1 MAGLGSWSL
10 SVAALIALLLP
21 GSREECGR
29 INLPTPTVHL
39 GDPLT
44 ASCIISPNCSHLGPE
59 TQIVWKVGRE
69 SQPGKRQQRLE
80 DGSQEFTVTIPRLS
94 SPRVLLSCYLR
105 WGHSLQML
113 DQAEVQAGYPPAAP
127 HNLSCLMNL
136 TTNSLICQWEPGPNS
151 HLPTNFTLKSFKS
164 RGNCQTQEDSIL
176 DCVPSDGQNHCSIP
190 RRHLQLYQN
199 MGIWVQAENALGTTK
214 SPQLCLVPMDVVKL
228 EPPTLWALPPSP
240 EAAPP
245 QPGCLLLRWEPW
257 KPSLYIEQKCELR
270 HQPRLGEASWDLVG
284 PLLSQTLQYELCG
297 LLPSTAYALQMRCT
311 RWPLPGQW
319 SDWSPS
325 LTLTTAQRAPIVRLD
340 TWWQQR
346 QLDPRTADMQLF
358 WKPTPLDRYSG
369 QIQGYLVRPAG
380 PAGAS
385 PPLCNTTE
393 LSCTFRLPSEAREVV
408 LVAYNTAGT
417 SHPTP
422 VVFLESRGPP
432 LAGLHTMAQ
441 DPHRL
446 WVGWEPPSP
455 QPQGYVIEWG
465 LGPPS
470 PSGSNKTWKME
481 HNGSISGTLLQENI
495 RPFQLYEI
503 TVTPLYQDSV
513 GPSRHIYAYSQE
525 MAPSRA
531 PELHLK
537 HIGKTWARLEWVPLP
552 SELGKSPLTHYTV
565 FWTSSARGQSFCES
579 ILSTPQPQKASGGAL
594 SSRRGSLGIWAQ
606 ADHSLLLPATVLN
619 ASSHGLVLHGLE
631 PASLYHVLLRAT
643 SKAGATN
650 STSLTLMTLALEES
664 ELHVLLGLFGFL
676 LLFICLCG
684 AARLCCRPS
693 RKNPLWPSVPDPA
706 HSSLG
711 SWVPSIMVEETFQL
725 PSLRDTGMPPITKIT
740 VLEEEE
746 KKPGPWESNDSSGTC
761 GLPTLVQA
769 YVLQGDPRA
778 CSTQTQPQSGTSD
791 QVLYGKVLGSPTSPG
806 PGHYLRCDSTQ
817 PLLGG
822 LTPSPKFYENLWF
835 QTSPLGTP
843 EPLVPNQ
850 EDDCVFGPLLDFP
863 LLQGLQVH
871 GVEGLGGI

>member
-1 MAGLGSWSL
+1 MAGPGTWSL
-10 SVAALIALLLP
+10 PVATVIILLLP
-21 GSREECGR
+21 RSLEECGR
-29 INLPTPTVHL
+29 ISLPTPTVHL
-39 GDPLT
+39 GDPIT
-44 ASCIISPNCSHLGPE
+44 ASCIISPNCSHLDPE
-59 TQIVWKVGRE
+59 SQILWKLGTE
-69 SQPGKRQQRLE
+69 LQPGKRQRRLA
-80 DGSQEFTVTIPRLS
+80 DGRQESTITVPRLD
-94 SPRVLLSCYLR
+94 SPWVLLSCCLR
-105 WGHSLQML
+105 WGNSLQIL

-136 TTNSLICQWEPGPNS
+136 TTNSLICQWEPGPNN

-164 RGNCQTQEDSIL
+164 RGNCQTQEDAIP
-176 DCVPSDGQNHCSIP
+176 DCVPNDGQNHCSIP
-190 RRHLQLYQN
+190 RRHLQLYQS
-199 MGIWVQAENALGTTK
+199 MGIWVQAENALGTSK

-228 EPPTLWALPPSP
+228 EPPTLWALAPSP
-240 EAAPP
+240 EVAAP
-245 QPGCLLLRWEPW
+245 QPGCLLFHWEPW

-270 HQPRLGEASWDLVG
+270 HQPQLAEASWALVG

-297 LLPSTAYALQMRCT
+297 LLPSTAYVLQMRCT

-325 LTLTTAQRAPIVRLD
+325 LTLATAQRAPIVRLD
-340 TWWQQR
+340 TWWRQR
-346 QLDPRTADMQLF
+346 QLDPRTADVQLF
-358 WKPTPLDRYSG
+358 WKPMPLDKYSG
-369 QIQGYLVRPAG
+369 QIQGYLVRAPDQAE
-380 PAGAS
+380 AV

-393 LSCTFRLPSEAREVV
+393 LSCTFHLPSETREVV

-432 LAGLHTMAQ
+432 LARLHTLAR

-455 QPQGYVIEWG
+455 RPRGYVIEWG

-470 PSGSNKTWKME
+470 PSGSNKSWKME

-503 TVTPLYQDSV
+503 TVTPLYQDTM
-513 GPSRHIYAYSQE
+513 GPSQHIYAYSQE
-525 MAPSRA
+525 MGPSHA

-537 HIGKTWARLEWVPLP
+537 HIGKTWAQLEWVPQAP
-552 SELGKSPLTHYTV
+552 ELGKSPLTHYTV
-565 FWTSSARGQSFCES
+565 FWTNAQDQSFS
-579 ILSTPQPQKASGGAL
+579 I
-594 SSRRGSLGIWAQ
+594 
-606 ADHSLLLPATVLN
+606 VLN
-619 ASSHGLVLHGLE
+619 ASSHGLVLRSLE
-631 PASLYHVLLRAT
+631 PASLYHVHLMAT
-643 SKAGATN
+643 SKAGAAN

-676 LLFICLCG
+676 LLFACLCG
-684 AARLCCRPS
+684 AARFCCRPS

-711 SWVPSIMVEETFQL
+711 SWVPTIMVEETFQL
-725 PSLRDTGMPPITKIT
+725 PSLRDSGMPPITKIT

-778 CSTQTQPQSGTSD
+778 PSTQSQPSSITSD
-791 QVLYGKVLGSPTSPG
+791 QVLYGKVLGSPTGPG

-822 LTPSPKFYENLWF
+822 LTPSPQFYENLWF

-871 GVEGLGGI
+871 GVEGLGGVECFLGPPPGPAS

>member
-1 MAGLGSWSL
+1 MAGLGTWSL
-10 SVAALIALLLP
+10 TVAALIVPLLP
-21 GSREECGR
+21 RSLEECGR
-29 INLPTPTVHL
+29 ISLPTPTVHL
-39 GDPLT
+39 GDPIT
-44 ASCIISPNCSHLGPE
+44 ASCVISPNCSHLDPE
-59 TQIVWKVGRE
+59 SQILWKLGTE
-69 SQPGKRQQRLE
+69 LQPGKRQRRLA
-80 DGSQEFTVTIPRLS
+80 DGRQESTITVPRLS
-94 SPRVLLSCYLR
+94 SPRVLLSCCVR
-105 WGHSLQML
+105 WGTSLQIL
-113 DQAEVQAGYPPAAP
+113 DQAEVQAGYPPATP
-127 HNLSCLMNL
+127 HDLSCLMNL
-136 TTNSLICQWEPGPNS
+136 TTNSLICQWEPGPDT
-151 HLPTNFTLKSFKS
+151 HLSTHFTLKSFKS

-176 DCVPSDGQNHCSIP
+176 NCLPNDGQNHCSIP
-190 RRHLQLYQN
+190 RRDLLLYQN
-199 MGIWVQAENALGTTK
+199 MSIWVEAKNALGTSK

-228 EPPTLWALPPSP
+228 EPPTLWALAPSP
-240 EAAPP
+240 EVAPP

-270 HQPRLGEASWDLVG
+270 HQPQLGEDSWVLVG

-297 LLPSTAYALQMRCT
+297 LLPSTAYVLQMRCT

-325 LTLTTAQRAPIVRLD
+325 LTLTTAQRVPIVRLD
-340 TWWQQR
+340 TWWRQR
-346 QLDPRTADMQLF
+346 PLDPRMVAMQLF
-358 WKPTPLDRYSG
+358 WKPMPLDKYSG
-369 QIQGYLVRPAG
+369 QIQGYLVRAPNQTEAV
-380 PAGAS
+380 

-393 LSCTFRLPSEAREVV
+393 LSCTFHLPSEARAVV

-417 SHPTP
+417 SHPSP
-422 VVFLESRGPP
+422 VVFLESTGPP
-432 LAGLHTMAQ
+432 LARLHIEAR
-441 DPHRL
+441 DPHSL
-446 WVGWEPPSP
+446 WVGWEQPSP
-455 QPQGYVIEWG
+455 RPRGYVIEWG

-470 PSGSNKTWKME
+470 PSGSNKSWKME
-481 HNGSISGTLLQENI
+481 NNGSISGTLLQENI

-503 TVTPLYQDSV
+503 TVTALYQDTV
-513 GPSRHIYAYSQE
+513 GPSQHIYAYSQE

-537 HIGKTWARLEWVPLP
+537 HIGKTWAQLEWVPQAP
-552 SELGKSPLTHYTV
+552 ELGKSPLTHYTI
-565 FWTSSARGQSFCES
+565 FWTNAQDQSFS
-579 ILSTPQPQKASGGAL
+579 
-594 SSRRGSLGIWAQ
+594 
-606 ADHSLLLPATVLN
+606 TVLN

-631 PASLYHVLLRAT
+631 PASLYHVHLMAT
-643 SKAGATN
+643 NKAGAAN

-684 AARLCCRPS
+684 ATRFCCRP

-711 SWVPSIMVEETFQL
+711 SWVPTIMVEETFQL
-725 PSLRDTGMPPITKIT
+725 PSIRDPGMTPITKIT

-746 KKPGPWESNDSSGTC
+746 KKPGPRESNDSSGTC

-778 CSTQTQPQSGTSD
+778 PSNQPRPPSITSD
-791 QVLYGKVLGSPTSPG
+791 QVLYGKVLGSPTGPG

-817 PLLGG
+817 PLLGS
-822 LTPSPKFYENLWF
+822 LSPSPKFYENLWF
-835 QTSPLGTP
+835 QTTPLDTP
-843 EPLVPNQ
+843 ESLVPNQ

-871 GVEGLGGI
+871 GVEGLGGV

>member
-1 MAGLGSWSL
+1 MAGLGTWSL
-10 SVAALIALLLP
+10 TVAALIVPLLP
-21 GSREECGR
+21 RSLEECGR
-29 INLPTPTVHL
+29 ISLPTPTVHL
-39 GDPLT
+39 GDPIT
-44 ASCIISPNCSHLGPE
+44 ASCVISPNCSHLDPE
-59 TQIVWKVGRE
+59 SQILWKLGTE
-69 SQPGKRQQRLE
+69 LQPGKRQRRLA
-80 DGSQEFTVTIPRLS
+80 DGRQESTITVPRLS
-94 SPRVLLSCYLR
+94 SPRVLLSCCVR
-105 WGHSLQML
+105 WGTSLQIL

-127 HNLSCLMNL
+127 HDLSCLMNL
-136 TTNSLICQWEPGPNS
+136 TTNSLICQWEPGPDT
-151 HLPTNFTLKSFKS
+151 HLSTHFTLKSFKS

-176 DCVPSDGQNHCSIP
+176 NCLPNDGQNHCSIP
-190 RRHLQLYQN
+190 RRDLLLYQN
-199 MGIWVQAENALGTTK
+199 MGIWVEAKNALGTSK

-228 EPPTLWALPPSP
+228 EPPTLWALAPSP
-240 EAAPP
+240 EVAPP

-270 HQPRLGEASWDLVG
+270 HQPQLGEDSWVLVG

-297 LLPSTAYALQMRCT
+297 LLPSTAYVLQMRCT

-325 LTLTTAQRAPIVRLD
+325 LTLTTAQRVPIVRLD
-340 TWWQQR
+340 TWWRQR
-346 QLDPRTADMQLF
+346 PLDPRTVAVQLF
-358 WKPTPLDRYSG
+358 WKPMPLDKYSG
-369 QIQGYLVRPAG
+369 QIQGYLVRAPNQTEAV
-380 PAGAS
+380 

-393 LSCTFRLPSEAREVV
+393 LSCTFHLPLEARAVV

-417 SHPTP
+417 SHPSP
-422 VVFLESRGPP
+422 VVFLESTGPP
-432 LAGLHTMAQ
+432 LARLHIEAR
-441 DPHRL
+441 DPHSL
-446 WVGWEPPSP
+446 WVGWEQPSP
-455 QPQGYVIEWG
+455 RPRGYVIEWG

-470 PSGSNKTWKME
+470 PSGSNKSWKME

-503 TVTPLYQDSV
+503 TVTALYQDAV
-513 GPSRHIYAYSQE
+513 GPSQHIYAYSQE

-537 HIGKTWARLEWVPLP
+537 HIGKTWAQLEWVPQAP
-552 SELGKSPLTHYTV
+552 ELGKSPLTHYTI
-565 FWTSSARGQSFCES
+565 FWTNAQDQSFS
-579 ILSTPQPQKASGGAL
+579 
-594 SSRRGSLGIWAQ
+594 
-606 ADHSLLLPATVLN
+606 TVLN

-631 PASLYHVLLRAT
+631 PASLYHVHLMAT
-643 SKAGATN
+643 NKAGAAN

-684 AARLCCRPS
+684 ATRFCSRP

-711 SWVPSIMVEETFQL
+711 SWVPTIMVEETFQL
-725 PSLRDTGMPPITKIT
+725 PSLRDPGMTPITKIT

-746 KKPGPWESNDSSGTC
+746 KKPGPRESNDSSGTC

-778 CSTQTQPQSGTSD
+778 PSNQPRPPSITSD
-791 QVLYGKVLGSPTSPG
+791 QVLYGKVLGSPTGPG

-817 PLLGG
+817 PLLGS
-822 LTPSPKFYENLWF
+822 LSPSPKFYENLWF
-835 QTSPLGTP
+835 QTTPLDTP
-843 EPLVPNQ
+843 ESLVPKQ

-871 GVEGLGGI
+871 GVDGLGGI